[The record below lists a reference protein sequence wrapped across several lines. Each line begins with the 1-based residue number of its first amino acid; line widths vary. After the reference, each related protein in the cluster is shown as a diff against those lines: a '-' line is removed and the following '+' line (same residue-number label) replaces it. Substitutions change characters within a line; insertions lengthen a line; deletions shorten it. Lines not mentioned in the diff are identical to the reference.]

1 MNNAITAR
9 LAKLS
14 TDEVAEI
21 AAKMTVIILGSTV
34 TVGTKKHAKLLAEA
48 KHYDDLRKYETN

>member
-1 MNNAITAR
+1 MN
-9 LAKLS
+9 S
-14 TDEVAEI
+14 TTKTKAPK
-21 AAKMTVIILGSTV
+21 AANQTVMILGSTV